1 MLRYSARTQS
11 HLKTRAST
19 LLPPPAPLGAPNPP
33 IRDPAAPREACSSR
47 VRSRTLAIICAAPYP
62 RRGFIKT
69 LITGVH
75 ACARKK
81 LDIYDEVQQRPG
93 PGGSLSSARTSPR
106 RCTLLA
112 RVCSELGSALASSLA
127 RSRHLFTRL
136 HVSVTLLQT

>member
-19 LLPPPAPLGAPNPP
+19 PFPPGLRIPVPRPV
-33 IRDPAAPREACSSR
+33 RDPAAPREACSSR
-47 VRSRTLAIICAAPYP
+47 VRSRMLAIICAAPYP

-93 PGGSLSSARTSPR
+93 PGGSLNSARISPR

-112 RVCSELGSALASSLA
+112 RVCSELSSALASSLA